1 VKKFK
6 TQNLII
12 INLFIIGHVFFLIIL
27 FLPLLSYT
35 RDTAE
40 DPNWQSSQNEVRKV
54 NLQEVMRF
62 SDVPE
67 KEIYF
72 KRPSNIKLD
81 DNGNIYIQDNP
92 HILKFGPD
100 GKFLIKLIGE
110 GQGPG
115 ELVDDFIGNL
125 SNFALV
131 GNEVIA
137 FSGYPYK
144 IMWFNEKGEFQKEKK
159 LPMGRGPQYF
169 VTPNLNYYIL
179 EEEIPPRN
187 KLPNV
192 GPFKYSILLCLIIPD
207 FKDKEVIH
215 TWSLEGMADKNDP
228 ARTKRP
234 EYVVVDS
241 DTLVVNTTDEYEF
254 ITLNLKNDKKL
265 KTFTHKYKREKFS
278 TKSKKGYY
286 PAIRTM
292 YYVSPELWVVTW
304 TKDKDGFPL
313 ICAHDLET
321 GNVEEFYLRFPE
333 SDSDRRYYSRSMTI
347 VKGFIFMIEQS
358 PEGFYNIVKY
368 QIE

>member
-1 VKKFK
+1 MRKFK
-6 TQNLII
+6 IQNPII
-12 INLFIIGHVFFLIIL
+12 LGLVFFLIIL
-27 FLPLLSYT
+27 LFPFLSYT
-35 RDTAE
+35 RNMTE
-40 DPNWQSSQNEVRKV
+40 NPNRQSSQNEVRRV
-54 NLQEVMRF
+54 NLKEVMRF
-62 SDVPE
+62 SDAPE

-72 KRPSNIKLD
+72 KRPGNIKLD
-81 DNGNIYIQDNP
+81 DYGNIYIQDNP

-115 ELVDDFIGNL
+115 ELQDSFIGNL

-131 GNEVIA
+131 GNKVIA

-144 IMWFNEKGEFQKEKK
+144 IMWFNEKGEFQKEKR
-159 LPMGRGPQYF
+159 LPQGRGPQYF
-169 VTPNLNYYIL
+169 VTQNLNYYIL

-187 KLPNV
+187 KRPNV
-192 GPFKYSILLCLIIPD
+192 GPFKYSILLCLISPD
-207 FKDKEVIH
+207 FKEKKVIH
-215 TWSLEGMADKNDP
+215 TWSLEGMAVENDP

-254 ITLNLKNDKKL
+254 ITLNLRNDKKL
-265 KTFTHKYKREKFS
+265 KTFTHKYKRVKSSTGRKF
-278 TKSKKGYY
+278 

-292 YYVSPELWVVTW
+292 YYVSPDLWVVTW
-304 TKDKDGFPL
+304 TVDKDGFPL

-333 SDSDRRYYSRSMTI
+333 SDLNRRYYSSVMTI
-347 VKGFIFMIEQS
+347 VKGYIFMIEQS

-368 QIE
+368 RMER